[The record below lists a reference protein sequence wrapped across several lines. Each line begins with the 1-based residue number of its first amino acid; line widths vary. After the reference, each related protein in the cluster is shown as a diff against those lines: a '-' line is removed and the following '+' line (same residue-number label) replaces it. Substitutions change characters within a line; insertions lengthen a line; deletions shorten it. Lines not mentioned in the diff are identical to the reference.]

1 MGNIGEHGEE
11 SEGRLR
17 RRTACGGD
25 EVVPERLHGECRYPI
40 AQSTGASQYWV
51 IVPYSLANMWH
62 SLCLPVCVWVAETG
76 GSGGLYRII
85 CGSNSQWGGVEAYLV
100 RVVWHLCPRCICSTV
115 REPACSIAFN
125 NISNGNL
132 I

>member
-17 RRTACGGD
+17 RRTACGGEKWSRRD
-25 EVVPERLHGECRYPI
+25 Y
-40 AQSTGASQYWV
+40 TGVSVSYSAEYMYRVQYWV